1 MIYRKR
7 IFFISEPSND
17 FLTLIIVKSIFLN
30 LVKSA
35 SSAADIADLKLRVVI
50 RDRSGAIFE
59 GEADAVSS
67 NNDKG
72 LFDILPL
79 HTNFICII
87 HKGLTLHLKDKVVKE
102 LSFGTG
108 VLRVAENKVE
118 IYLGI
123 LR

>member
-1 MIYRKR
+1 M
-7 IFFISEPSND
+7 
-17 FLTLIIVKSIFLN
+17 KSSLLN

-35 SSAADIADLKLRVVI
+35 SVIARAEDLKLQVAV

-59 GEADAVSS
+59 GEADAISA

-72 LFDILPL
+72 PFDILPL

-87 HKGLTLHLKDKVVKE
+87 HKNLTLYLKDKVVKE

-108 VLRVAENKVE
+108 VLKVAENKVE